1 MCVYV
6 VHMWIIQKKM
16 SCGCLQKTDHVKK
29 QDDHQPPTDAVK
41 RKMTIKIKQ

>member
-1 MCVYV
+1 MSVCSAYV
-6 VHMWIIQKKM
+6 DHIEKV